1 MCMFLHN
8 LRYLIV
14 IIALPINIGIGTY
27 FAYVFYSRWYL
38 KKILLVLSLTHVLNE
53 ISIKQQFNECN
64 STEFINRK
72 SQINED
78 EKWNLLFLHR
88 YN

>member
-1 MCMFLHN
+1 MFLHN

-27 FAYVFYSRWYL
+27 FADVFYFCWYL

-53 ISIKQQFNECN
+53 ISIKRQFNECN
-64 STEFINRK
+64 STEFINGK
-72 SQINED
+72 SQINKD
-78 EKWNLLFLHR
+78 EKWNLLFLQR